1 MRTWHVA
8 VLGAVAIALFV
19 VAVIRRPSEVDRMSD
34 TLALASAAMQEERR
48 ASDALAKTTE
58 HLPDLQHLSAWLD
71 ATLLPAFDRYIA
83 AMDAALGR
91 VGDAEQYDDDPKKT
105 RDYLDRMGARRRAYR
120 EARDLIA
127 TARRDDP
134 QDIASKLNTA
144 AQQLLLV
151 K

>member
-1 MRTWHVA
+1 MQ
-8 VLGAVAIALFV
+8 
-19 VAVIRRPSEVDRMSD
+19 D

-48 ASDALAKTTE
+48 VADELGKTAQNV
-58 HLPDLQHLSAWLD
+58 PDPQRVSAWLD

-91 VGDAEQYDDDPKKT
+91 VGDAQQYDDDGGKT
-105 RDYLDRMGARRRAYR
+105 QQYLDRLRARRKAYR

-127 TARRDDP
+127 SARRDDP
-134 QDIASKLNTA
+134 QDVASKLATA
-144 AQQLLLV
+144 GQQLLLV